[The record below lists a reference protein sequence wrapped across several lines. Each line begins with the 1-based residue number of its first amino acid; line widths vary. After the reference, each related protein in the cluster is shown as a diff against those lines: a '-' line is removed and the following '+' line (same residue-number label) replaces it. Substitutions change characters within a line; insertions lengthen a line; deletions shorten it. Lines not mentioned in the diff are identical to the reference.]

1 MFYSNSLYGGLQVK
15 GTALMVSQKLL
26 VSDDDPGFEST
37 LFSLIF
43 DLNLFSCLAEEK

>member
-26 VSDDDPGFEST
+26 VSDDQDLNLHF
-37 LFSLIF
+37 FSLIF
-43 DLNLFSCLAEEK
+43 DLDLFSCLAEEK

>member
-26 VSDDDPGFEST
+26 VSDDPGFEST